1 MQKTDVIKKAHKG
14 WYWLLVI
21 PYLAILWVPSYNRI
35 EPLAFGIP
43 FYYWYQLLWV
53 VLSTAVIA
61 VVLFLS
67 HVRGLKHGCK
77 SAKKSGR

>member
-1 MQKTDVIKKAHKG
+1 VQKADVSTKTNKI
-14 WYWLLVI
+14 WYWLLII
-21 PYLAILWVPSYNRI
+21 PYLAILWVPSYNRV

-67 HVRGLKHGCK
+67 H
-77 SAKKSGR
+77 GRKRSVQRKN